1 MAVMDFVTPFW
12 LNLLL
17 TLSLLLDAIFPLA
30 CLRRELLK
38 KRE

>member
-1 MAVMDFVTPFW
+1 MAVMDFVTPLW

-30 CLRRELLK
+30 CLRCELLK
-38 KRE
+38 KRK